1 MPLKTKLSLSL
12 YRDNYAVRTRHGKQK
27 VAALGNANFCQR
39 VEVFLWYITGIG
51 EINYPIGYI
60 RNYQERNSVLNLRWG
75 LVVSIGNAYAC
86 RGKSRPS
93 PVFGDFKR
101 YLLVNADL
109 FGTTLFIMRT
119 LQSSQCKKCIQFL
132 ENPHLLIQW
141 WNRNK

>member
-60 RNYQERNSVLNLRWG
+60 RNYQERNSVRTCGGGWW
-75 LVVSIGNAYAC
+75 S
-86 RGKSRPS
+86 PS
-93 PVFGDFKR
+93 AMLMLAEESLAQAQFSGIS
-101 YLLVNADL
+101 N
-109 FGTTLFIMRT
+109 GI
-119 LQSSQCKKCIQFL
+119 SSSMQTSSEPRFS
-132 ENPHLLIQW
+132 
-141 WNRNK
+141 